1 MNERGNLTKE
11 LLSYILQKDSLNFHK
26 RLSIQ
31 SLIFANSRPMF
42 TSCQHYYFTVR
53 RMFYNVCGEVSAEN
67 TKYAEHYTSYG
78 YSFRIYGYFE
88 EKIKAQTNAII
99 FP

>member
-31 SLIFANSRPMF
+31 SLIFANFRPIF
-42 TSCQHYYFTVR
+42 TICQHLYTLCVEMYFVLR
-53 RMFYNVCGEVSAEN
+53 CNLQESGKVSAEN

-78 YSFRIYGYFE
+78 YSFRIYGDFE
-88 EKIKAQTNAII
+88 EIVK
-99 FP
+99 